1 MATAPEVA
9 PVVSRGPDIL
19 IRTAPPLSATSD
31 GPLGEVAKPPVSA
44 SNDAGDQDSGVPGE
58 MSAQDQ
64 ADARTAK
71 VTDVTA
77 PTGKK
82 PPAAKT
88 PEAEIDV
95 SDLASNLPGYAVREI
110 SKARKAARTQVA
122 EATAQA
128 DAAAKSAT
136 EAADAAR
143 AELAALRAKLQATP
157 PAESE
162 PAVNRTEAE
171 GRSGGATRDPS
182 AEARPTRDTFDDPD
196 AYDTALSEWAMR
208 EGVRSAEA
216 KIASDKAAADA
227 AARTATEAAQKSAQE
242 AEIVAL
248 KNRWEASKAKAT
260 EKYADYA
267 SVAEGDHTVSVPM
280 AHAILALENGPDV
293 AYHLGKNPE
302 ESARIAAIT
311 NPMMQVLE
319 VGKIAARLAAP
330 PSRAPRSRPLEP
342 IDGSFSPADT
352 SGREPSMEEVAA
364 RVNGRYQ
371 AGRRPFL
378 EASPG
383 RH

>member
-143 AELAALRAKLQATP
+143 AELAALRAKLEATS

-208 EGVRSAEA
+208 EGVRTAEA
-216 KIASDKAAADA
+216 KIASDRAAAEA
-227 AARTATEAAQKSAQE
+227 AAQKSAQE
-242 AEIVAL
+242 AEIAAL
-248 KNRWEASKAKAT
+248 NTRWEASKAKAS
-260 EKYADYA
+260 EKYQDYA
-267 SVAEGDHTVSVPM
+267 AVAEGEHTVSVPM
-280 AHAILALENGPDV
+280 AHAILVLENGTDV

-302 ESARIAAIT
+302 ESARIAAIK

-319 VGKIAARLAAP
+319 IGKIAARLAAP

>member
-1 MATAPEVA
+1 MAVVPEVA
-9 PVVSRGPDIL
+9 PIAPRGPDIL
-19 IRTAPPLSATSD
+19 VRTAPPLSATTD

-71 VTDVTA
+71 VTDTTSGESA
-77 PTGKK
+77 GKK
-82 PPAAKT
+82 PAAAKT

-128 DAAAKSAT
+128 EAAARTAT
-136 EAADAAR
+136 EAADAVR
-143 AELAALRAKLQATP
+143 AELAELRAKLEAAPAKPVEPDHQA
-157 PAESE
+157 
-162 PAVNRTEAE
+162 PAVEQTA
-171 GRSGGATRDPS
+171 D
-182 AEARPTRDTFDDPD
+182 ARPTRDTFDDPD

-227 AARTATEAAQKSAQE
+227 AARTATEAAQKAAQE
-242 AEIVAL
+242 AEIVGL
-248 KNRWEASKAKAT
+248 KNRWETSKAKAT

>member
-1 MATAPEVA
+1 MAVVPEVA
-9 PVVSRGPDIL
+9 PVVPRGPDIL
-19 IRTAPPLSATSD
+19 VRTAPPLSATTD

-58 MSAQDQ
+58 MSAQEQ

-71 VTDVTA
+71 VTDTTSGES
-77 PTGKK
+77 TGKK
-82 PPAAKT
+82 PAANKA
-88 PEAEIDV
+88 PEADV
-95 SDLASNLPGYAVREI
+95 DLSDLASNLPGYAVREI
-110 SKARKAARTQVA
+110 SKARRTARTQVA

-128 DAAAKSAT
+128 DAAAKTAT
-136 EAADAAR
+136 EAADAVR
-143 AELAALRAKLQATP
+143 AELAELRARLEATP
-157 PAESE
+157 PPEPTTKPATIE
-162 PAVNRTEAE
+162 PAADLPTDR
-171 GRSGGATRDPS
+171 
-182 AEARPTRDTFDDPD
+182 RPTRDTFDDPD

-227 AARTATEAAQKSAQE
+227 AGRTATEATQKAAQE
-242 AEIVAL
+242 AELAAL
-248 KNRWEASKAKAT
+248 NTRWEASKAKAS
-260 EKYADYA
+260 EKYQDYA
-267 SVAEGDHTVSVPM
+267 AVAEGEHTVSVPM
-280 AHAILALENGPDV
+280 AHAILILENGTEV

-302 ESARIAAIT
+302 ESARIAAIS

-319 VGKIAARLAAP
+319 IGKIAAKLAAP
-330 PSRAPRSRPLEP
+330 PARAPRSRPLEP
-342 IDGSFSPADT
+342 IDGSFAPADT
-352 SGREPSMEEVAA
+352 SGREPSMDEVAA

>member
-208 EGVRSAEA
+208 EGVRTAEA
-216 KIASDKAAADA
+216 KIASDRAAAEA
-227 AARTATEAAQKSAQE
+227 AAQKSAQE
-242 AEIVAL
+242 AEIAAL
-248 KNRWEASKAKAT
+248 NTRWEASKAKAS
-260 EKYADYA
+260 EKYQDYA
-267 SVAEGDHTVSVPM
+267 AVAEGEHTVSVPM
-280 AHAILALENGPDV
+280 AHAILVLENGTDV

-302 ESARIAAIT
+302 ESARIAAIK

-319 VGKIAARLAAP
+319 IGKIAARLAAP